1 MSNGPNLNPSNNESS
16 KESPQSQTSNMFSNT
31 CEGGGSSFS
40 SSFAIRIQAASSIEE
55 DLAYDDKLEDAADKI
70 GELTAFV
77 RSPSDPPKLVV
88 HRSEG
93 FYNLGISCPQRSAG
107 SLQEPEPFSGVS
119 FNRGANEDFLV
130 ADHVAQDESGETTPT
145 LPGFE
150 EEDQQM
156 VPGASFAAET
166 TLEDFEHRG
175 GSAAQ

>member
-1 MSNGPNLNPSNNESS
+1 M
-16 KESPQSQTSNMFSNT
+16 
-31 CEGGGSSFS
+31 
-40 SSFAIRIQAASSIEE
+40 
-55 DLAYDDKLEDAADKI
+55 
-70 GELTAFV
+70 
-77 RSPSDPPKLVV
+77 V

-130 ADHVAQDESGETTPT
+130 ADQVAQDESGETTPT

-156 VPGASFAAET
+156 VPEASFAVET

-175 GSAAQ
+175 ESAAH